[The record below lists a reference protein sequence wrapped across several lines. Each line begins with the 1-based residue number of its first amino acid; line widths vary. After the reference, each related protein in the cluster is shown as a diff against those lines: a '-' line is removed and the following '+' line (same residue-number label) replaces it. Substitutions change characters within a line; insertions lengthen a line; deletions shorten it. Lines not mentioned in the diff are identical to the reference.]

1 MNVDLNDLFNAE
13 KNLDEKSTMALLR
26 AMVKSHNSGFD
37 YLKFKQSIKSLQE
50 MDIDQSV
57 SFKSAFTTASTL
69 GLTKAKLIASANRY
83 LGVLQSESESFTDA
97 LRSQIDRNVN
107 SRETMI
113 SELEARIKTNKAK
126 IEELQKEIEA
136 YQNKIDNVDNDIES
150 AQVKIDSTKE
160 RFRNSYLTITDIIK
174 KDIELINLYS
184 TRKRKSFW
192 SKPEG
197 VTGAIFL
204 AGIVGVIAWLGF
216 SFFGAIWGAGVL
228 GKAALLGAL
237 GVVAFMGVDN
247 KTRTLISY
255 MYQNVMRK
263 ITGIFI
269 TIDPIGIL
277 KNYISDLE
285 SNLKK
290 MGKQIGGLKG
300 QMRKI
305 KTMVEENNREIENNM
320 IIAKKAKQIG
330 QESQLVLATRK
341 AARLKE
347 SNSKYVALH
356 KKMTVLYK
364 VLTKMYSNSEILLE
378 DTKDQV
384 RVKEQEYKA
393 IKASNSAMKSAMSII
408 KGDPDK
414 RAMFD
419 QTMEHLADDVS
430 NKMGEMEQFMEMSS
444 DFMNSI
450 DIQNGVFEEKGMKML
465 EEYEKKS
472 TLLLLG
478 GLEKNDETTLDLN
491 EPRRDIEYRGRTD
504 SDSNEY
510 DGLFD

>member
-1 MNVDLNDLFNAE
+1 
-13 KNLDEKSTMALLR
+13 MA
-26 AMVKSHNSGFD
+26 A
-37 YLKFKQSIKSLQE
+37 
-50 MDIDQSV
+50 
-57 SFKSAFTTASTL
+57 
-69 GLTKAKLIASANRY
+69 
-83 LGVLQSESESFTDA
+83 
-97 LRSQIDRNVN
+97 
-107 SRETMI
+107 
-113 SELEARIKTNKAK
+113 
-126 IEELQKEIEA
+126 
-136 YQNKIDNVDNDIES
+136 
-150 AQVKIDSTKE
+150 AQ
-160 RFRNSYLTITDIIK
+160 
-174 KDIELINLYS
+174 
-184 TRKRKSFW
+184 KRKSFW

-204 AGIVGVIAWLGF
+204 VGIIGLLAWVGFSFLGAILALWATGIGKAIILGVLGVIA
-216 SFFGAIWGAGVL
+216 
-228 GKAALLGAL
+228 
-237 GVVAFMGVDN
+237 FMGIDK
-247 KTRTLISY
+247 KTRTLFSY

-263 ITGIFI
+263 ITGMFV

-285 SNLKK
+285 GNLKK

-341 AARLKE
+341 AARLRE

-356 KKMTVLYK
+356 KKMAVLYK

-384 RVKEQEYKA
+384 KVKEQEYKA

-408 KGDPDK
+408 KGDPDR

-419 QTMEHLADDVS
+419 QAMEHIADDVS
-430 NKMGEMEQFMEMSS
+430 NKVGEMEQFMEMSS

-450 DIQNGVFEEKGMKML
+450 DVQNGVFEEKGLKML

-472 TLLLLG
+472 TLLLMG
-478 GLEKNDETTLDLN
+478 GLEKNDEDTLDLN
-491 EPRRDIEYRGRTD
+491 ESRGDIEYRGRAD
-504 SDSNEY
+504 GGANNDYE
-510 DGLFD
+510 GLFD

>member
-1 MNVDLNDLFNAE
+1 
-13 KNLDEKSTMALLR
+13 MA
-26 AMVKSHNSGFD
+26 
-37 YLKFKQSIKSLQE
+37 
-50 MDIDQSV
+50 
-57 SFKSAFTTASTL
+57 
-69 GLTKAKLIASANRY
+69 
-83 LGVLQSESESFTDA
+83 
-97 LRSQIDRNVN
+97 
-107 SRETMI
+107 
-113 SELEARIKTNKAK
+113 TN
-126 IEELQKEIEA
+126 
-136 YQNKIDNVDNDIES
+136 
-150 AQVKIDSTKE
+150 
-160 RFRNSYLTITDIIK
+160 
-174 KDIELINLYS
+174 
-184 TRKRKSFW
+184 KRKSFW

-204 AGIVGVIAWLGF
+204 VGIIGLLAWAGISLFSLLMPTVIGKAILIGVLGVIA
-216 SFFGAIWGAGVL
+216 
-228 GKAALLGAL
+228 
-237 GVVAFMGVDN
+237 FMAVDN

-305 KTMVEENNREIENNM
+305 KTMVEDNNREIENNL

-356 KKMTVLYK
+356 KKMSVLYK

-450 DIQNGVFEEKGMKML
+450 DVQNGVFEEKGLKML

-472 TLLLLG
+472 TLLLMG
-478 GLEKNDETTLDLN
+478 GLEKNDEDTLDLN
-491 EPRRDIEYRGRTD
+491 EPRRDIEYRGRAD
-504 SDSNEY
+504 GNNNEY